1 MMVIEKDILKLNIP
15 IDFEQL
21 VSLVM
26 QLPQAYKQKLTSLL
40 IDNNSEFLTIDEPQT
55 FEQWNSE
62 FNNQNLQEYLPEY
75 EMTLLDFRKKQWED
89 EQDTDGQMNEQE
101 FKNWLKTAWKN
112 QIEK

>member
-1 MMVIEKDILKLNIP
+1 MVIEKDTLKLNVP

-40 IDNNSEFLTIDEPQT
+40 IDNNSGFLTIDEPLT

-62 FNNQNLQEYLPEY
+62 FDNQKLQEYLPEY
-75 EMTLLDFRKKQWED
+75 EMTLLEFRKKQWED

-101 FKNWLKTAWKN
+101 FKTWLKTAWKN